1 MSDGKYRVVYIK
13 IGTHT
18 LITDVYHNL
27 HVPNYVFILFIGF
40 SSSMMN
46 YELRQLE
53 LETNVIRSFAKVRPL

>member
-1 MSDGKYRVVYIK
+1 MRDGKYRAVYIK

-46 YELRQLE
+46 
-53 LETNVIRSFAKVRPL
+53 